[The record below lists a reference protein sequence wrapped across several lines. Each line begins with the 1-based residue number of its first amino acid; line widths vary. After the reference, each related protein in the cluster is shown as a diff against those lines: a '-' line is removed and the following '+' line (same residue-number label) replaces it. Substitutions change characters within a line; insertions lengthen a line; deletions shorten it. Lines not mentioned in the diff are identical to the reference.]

1 MIDKKYI
8 IISLTIILA
17 SIIIAGAIIFMS
29 GGNNITKAFEEKKNF
44 TISDITPYAID
55 GLLSQDVVCAETSE
69 WLKNISSQDDYR
81 VYETLNGDYLV
92 VGSKDQSGMPE
103 INPYVGSTDSE
114 GNWHDSI
121 VSCHVMETHK
131 GSDDGYGTVYLVDD
145 CSVVGEKVS

>member
-1 MIDKKYI
+1 M
-8 IISLTIILA
+8 
-17 SIIIAGAIIFMS
+17 
-29 GGNNITKAFEEKKNF
+29 
-44 TISDITPYAID
+44 
-55 GLLSQDVVCAETSE
+55 VCAETSE